1 MGDPHGHRLGRDV
14 FLALAAVGWSD
25 GKLDPEEAD
34 AIVRTALEEGLE
46 IEEIAEIEKATKNPI
61 QLHVIDHANLS
72 KADRLFIYA
81 VASWMIRLDGTVDSG
96 ELDALRRLGD
106 LLNLPDRSREHAD
119 IVALEIADMPEGDR
133 PLRYD
138 IPRLKTTISARLG
151 DAHRARAEQGK
162 NPLGRD
168 VFMALAA
175 VGWSDGKL
183 DPEEADA
190 IVRTALEE
198 GLDLDEI
205 AAIEKA
211 TREPLDLSFIDR
223 SQMTKADRLFVY
235 AVASWMVRLDGV
247 LHEGEVAAL
256 AKLGDLLKIP
266 EAPRERAD
274 AIMREIGDLPEGDRP
289 LRYDLPLL
297 RNTLVERL
305 AEAQRMRAEAE

>member
-1 MGDPHGHRLGRDV
+1 MGDHRLGRDV

-46 IEEIAEIEKATKNPI
+46 IEEIADIEKATKNPI
-61 QLHVIDHANLS
+61 ELGFIDQANLS

-81 VASWMIRLDGTVDSG
+81 VASWMIRLDGAVDDR

-106 LLNLPDRSREHAD
+106 LLKLPERPREHAD
-119 IVALEIADMPEGDR
+119 IIALEIAELPEGDR

-138 IPRLKTTISARLG
+138 VPRLRATISARLG
-151 DAHRARAEQGK
+151 EAHRLRAEQGK

-183 DPEEADA
+183 DSEEADA

-211 TREPLDLSFIDR
+211 TKQPLSLSFIDR

-235 AVASWMVRLDGV
+235 AVASWMVLLDGV
-247 LHEGEVAAL
+247 LHEGEIAAL
-256 AKLGDLLKIP
+256 EKLGDILKIP
-266 EAPRERAD
+266 HAPREHAD
-274 AIMREIGDLPEGDRP
+274 RIMREIAGLPEGDRP

>member
-1 MGDPHGHRLGRDV
+1 MGDHRLGRDV
-14 FLALAAVGWSD
+14 FLALSAVGWSD

-46 IEEIAEIEKATKNPI
+46 IEEIAEIEKATKLP
-61 QLHVIDHANLS
+61 LELGFIDQANLS

-81 VASWMIRLDGTVDSG
+81 VASWMIRLDGAVDDR

-106 LLNLPDRSREHAD
+106 LLKLPERPREHAD
-119 IVALEIADMPEGDR
+119 IIALEIAELPEGDR

-138 IPRLKTTISARLG
+138 IPRLRATISARLG
-151 DAHRARAEQGK
+151 EAHRLRAEQGK

-183 DPEEADA
+183 DSEEADA

-211 TREPLDLSFIDR
+211 TQHPLSLSFIDR

-235 AVASWMVRLDGV
+235 AVASWMVLLDGV

-256 AKLGDLLKIP
+256 HKLGDLLKIP
-266 EAPRERAD
+266 EAPREHAD
-274 AIMREIGDLPEGDRP
+274 RIMREIAALPEGDRP

>member
-1 MGDPHGHRLGRDV
+1 MGDHRLGRDV

-34 AIVRTALEEGLE
+34 GIVRTALEEGLE
-46 IEEIAEIEKATKNPI
+46 IEEIAEIEKATKDPI
-61 QLHVIDHANLS
+61 ELGFIDQANLS

-81 VASWMIRLDGTVDSG
+81 VASWMIRLDGAVDDR

-106 LLNLPDRSREHAD
+106 LLRLPERPREHAD
-119 IVALEIADMPEGDR
+119 IIALEIADMPEGDR

-138 IPRLKTTISARLG
+138 IPRLRATISARLG
-151 DAHRARAEQGK
+151 EAHRLRAEQGK

-183 DPEEADA
+183 DSEEADA

-211 TREPLDLSFIDR
+211 TKQPLSLSFIDR

-235 AVASWMVRLDGV
+235 AVASWMVLLDGV

-256 AKLGDLLKIP
+256 QKLGDLLKIP
-266 EAPRERAD
+266 QAPREHAD
-274 AIMREIGDLPEGDRP
+274 AIMREIAALPEGDRP

-297 RNTLVERL
+297 RSTLVERL
-305 AEAQRMRAEAE
+305 AAAQRMRAEAE